1 MGVIKIELDGF
12 KMINYKDRFDCI
24 SMSIVNCAEYLKF
37 NYQMYALGKWQFSF
51 ADNDDLSEGL
61 QPYKIRKTDAL
72 KRFHNVETVKL
83 KNRGYNLGYVIK
95 EILDEKTPVVVETD
109 LYECEWTQGYQKY
122 HFPHFFIIKGIESEK
137 FIVCDSFFNKDNIQ
151 IDITQFVCKI
161 IEIRYFVPDSEKMFN
176 KLMVK
181 EELLKDIYDYK
192 NYGMSS
198 EIICFADK
206 LYNWEGID
214 KLTEQ
219 YSNGESMFPLADN
232 IRIFMTNRL
241 SYIEMIKYL
250 QNNSGC
256 DFDVSVRLAEQ
267 CVTSWRML
275 RIIILKNIMCGNENK
290 NDVRKQFQKI
300 ALEEDEFISCFEKEC
315 LRL

>member
-1 MGVIKIELDGF
+1 M
-12 KMINYKDRFDCI
+12 
-24 SMSIVNCAEYLKF
+24 
-37 NYQMYALGKWQFSF
+37 
-51 ADNDDLSEGL
+51 
-61 QPYKIRKTDAL
+61 
-72 KRFHNVETVKL
+72 
-83 KNRGYNLGYVIK
+83 
-95 EILDEKTPVVVETD
+95 ETD

-122 HFPHFFIIKGIESEK
+122 HFPHFFIIKGIENEK

-181 EELLKDIYDYK
+181 EELLKDIYEYK

-219 YSNGESMFPLADN
+219 YSDGESMFPLADN

-241 SYIEMIKYL
+241 SYIEMIKKNGVRSDYSNHDFTPFFTHHKAEQKHIL
-250 QNNSGC
+250 HKKITVVSGC
-256 DFDVSVRLAEQ
+256 
-267 CVTSWRML
+267 
-275 RIIILKNIMCGNENK
+275 
-290 NDVRKQFQKI
+290 
-300 ALEEDEFISCFEKEC
+300 
-315 LRL
+315 